1 MKVIR
6 GISAIREHAPCV
18 LSVGNFDGLHRG
30 HQSIIRQLTDYASQ
44 HNLTPVIMTFEP
56 YPMEYFSP
64 QTAPVRLTDFRQ
76 KLELLAKM
84 NISNVICLR
93 FNDALASVM
102 ARSFVEDILVEKLN
116 VQGLIV
122 GDDFRFGNKREGDID
137 LLKEMSEKYQFELIP
152 VETFHYNGMRVSSS
166 LVRGHLALGDFNLV
180 SELLGRPYTIDG
192 TVIHGDKRGRE
203 LGYPTANIA
212 CRRVNYPLSGVFVV
226 RIHGLNDTIYDGV
239 ASIGTRPVFNGVKML
254 MEVNIF
260 DFQQEIYGKR
270 ISVEFCKKLR
280 DEQQFHSVEAL
291 CEQIT
296 ADVKKSKAYF
306 NQTNQ

>member
-1 MKVIR
+1 
-6 GISAIREHAPCV
+6 
-18 LSVGNFDGLHRG
+18 
-30 HQSIIRQLTDYASQ
+30 
-44 HNLTPVIMTFEP
+44 
-56 YPMEYFSP
+56 
-64 QTAPVRLTDFRQ
+64 
-76 KLELLAKM
+76 
-84 NISNVICLR
+84 
-93 FNDALASVM
+93 
-102 ARSFVEDILVEKLN
+102 
-116 VQGLIV
+116 
-122 GDDFRFGNKREGDID
+122 
-137 LLKEMSEKYQFELIP
+137 
-152 VETFHYNGMRVSSS
+152 MRVSSS

>member
-1 MKVIR
+1 M
-6 GISAIREHAPCV
+6 

>member
-6 GISAIREHAPCV
+6 GISAIRKHAPCV

-44 HNLTPVIMTFEP
+44 HNVTPVMMTFEP

-93 FNDALASVM
+93 FNDALASVT

-137 LLKEMSEKYQFELIP
+137 LLREMSEKYKFELIP

-192 TVIHGDKRGRE
+192 TVIHGDKLGRE

-254 MEVNIF
+254 LEVNIF